1 MFSPLPSDPL
11 VSIVMPAY
19 NYARFL
25 PDAIDSILSQDYPRI
40 ELIVIDDGST
50 DDTPDVLASY
60 GSRLWWVRQPNAG
73 QTVALNHG
81 WRQATGDV
89 IGYLNADDV
98 LVPGAIAAAVDALR
112 MRPDAVMSYGD
123 FTVIDADSRETARCV
138 LPADMDLAA
147 ILRVGY
153 SPFGPGS
160 LVRRVPAL
168 PAWDETLSRVLDF
181 DYALRLACLGPF
193 VHVPR
198 VVASFRVHERSIS
211 FAKPPDRVTDEP
223 IRVVRQ
229 LYADAPLPPRIVAM
243 KGRAFAMARMSAA
256 QGHLRA
262 RRWHRAAWCMAR
274 ALRWCPRMLD
284 DAHVYRLV
292 VSGVAGQFLHRR
304 RSRQLARRAADTVTA
319 DSPGAVGADF
329 VSSQHSSSAGD

>member
-1 MFSPLPSDPL
+1 MFPPLPSDPL

-25 PDAIDSILSQDYPRI
+25 PEAIDSVLSQDHPRI

-60 GSRLWWVRQPNAG
+60 GTRLWSVRQPNAG
-73 QTVALNHG
+73 QTVALNRG
-81 WRQATGDV
+81 WRQASGDV

-98 LVPGAIAAAVDALR
+98 LAPGAIAAGVDALR

-123 FTVIDADSRETARCV
+123 FTLIDAESRETARCR
-138 LPADMDLAA
+138 LPDLIDLTA
-147 ILRVGY
+147 ILRFGH

-160 LVRRVPAL
+160 FIRRLAGL
-168 PAWDETLSRVLDF
+168 PAWDETLFRVLDF

-198 VVASFRVHERSIS
+198 VVASFRVHEQSIS
-211 FAKPPDRVTDEP
+211 FAKPPDRVTEES

-229 LYADAPLPPRIVAM
+229 LYASAPLPPHIVAV
-243 KGRAFAMARMSAA
+243 KGRAFAMARMTAA

-262 RRWHRAAWCMAR
+262 RRWHRAAWCIAR
-274 ALRWCPRMLD
+274 ALGCCPAVLG
-284 DAHVYRLV
+284 DAYAYRLV
-292 VSGVAGQFLHRR
+292 ISGVAGQFLHRR
-304 RSRQLARRAADTVTA
+304 RSRQLAHRAADTATA
-319 DSPGAVGADF
+319 DSPGAVAADF
-329 VSSQHSSSAGD
+329 VSSQRSSSAGD